1 MLSANDVA
9 HLNALALEQ
18 GTRRRPAYKLKT
30 LSDIRYLI
38 NYVGSKVGEA
48 GQLTEEHNP
57 TTVTEMYH
65 AVEEHFVI

>member
-18 GTRRRPAYKLKT
+18 GTRRRPAYKT

-65 AVEEHFVI
+65 TVEEHFVI